1 MYSENRS
8 GPSTDPWGTPQLT
21 EVHDEGL
28 VFMVKDRLITPLE
41 IGVDPS
47 QSRARETQGL
57 ENLNQFYVTLSNA
70 FEK

>member
-21 EVHDEGL
+21 L
-28 VFMVKDRLITPLE
+28 TTPRE

-47 QSRARETQGL
+47 QSRAGEAQGL
-57 ENLNQFYVTLSNA
+57 ENLNQFYVDDPIER
-70 FEK
+70 F